1 MSIFEQNER
10 EEPTMGVFGPA
21 IDILYD
27 ELLGGTDLASLLVV
41 IPDAPAMP
49 TVLRFDADGT
59 TESRLLVDSLI
70 WETLEESG
78 AGHFLVV
85 RETHA
90 TNGGTA
96 LLECRAASPL
106 GEATTLLRP
115 VRDPAGRIADL
126 VPVDCVSTATADRPL
141 QYAN

>member
-1 MSIFEQNER
+1 MSIFER
-10 EEPTMGVFGPA
+10 A
-21 IDILYD
+21 IDIVYD
-27 ELLGGTDLASLLVV
+27 EFLGGTDLASLLVV
-41 IPDAPAMP
+41 IPDSPATP
-49 TVLRFDADGT
+49 IVLRFDADGT
-59 TESRLLVDSLI
+59 AESRLLVDSLI
-70 WETLEESG
+70 WDTLEESG

-96 LLECRAASPL
+96 LLECRATSPL
-106 GEATTLLRP
+106 GAATTLLRP

-126 VPVDCVSTATADRPL
+126 VPVDCVSTATANRPL